1 LPEGLE
7 APSDDAAYDPASE
20 EVVTVTVDRRQKKL
34 QDVSGSVEAF
44 SEADLEKRGVTSMR
58 ELTAATPYIEVGAS
72 EGNLEVFI
80 RGIGNSNNTE
90 IGDPAAAFH
99 IDGIYIPRP
108 RGTGSMFF
116 DIERVEV
123 LRGPQGTLRGRNAT
137 AGTMNVVT
145 ASPKLGEWEA
155 SGTAQ
160 FGNYSQRLHKAMVN
174 IPIGDRLALRFAT
187 FTETHDPFGKNEGG
201 NPNIRPG
208 EDADTFAYRMGL
220 KWAPTDNISV
230 TLRHDN
236 TMERG
241 TGWIGSNITEALR
254 AGLQPED
261 IPDLRSAAYVGHQP
275 SQSLDHWGLSG
286 QINLDFGPVNLELL
300 SSYRKLKYKQTTG
313 TTNGVNFPGKIPAT
327 LDRYSSSYW
336 HTESESYVNELRFFA
351 PDTASFRWT
360 VGGFA
365 LYEKQYVLLAESV
378 DQAWG
383 WAGQEYNHPD
393 IKDGAYA
400 GYADA
405 TLDLSDALR
414 LLGGVRLTHEYKERH
429 GIGMGF
435 AVGCITDPGNPG
447 YDPNCTWGQHRFGTE
462 GFQFAGKDRTDY
474 TASGDQADFLNGIKQ
489 FGARDTLDDMLE
501 AQPGARGGNMGEQH
515 GKNDDTFVDFRVG
528 AETDFGENSMAYVTL
543 STGHKSGGFNDT
555 IEAFGAPTYTDFK
568 PESVYAAEI
577 GTKNEFANKMFTV
590 NAAVFWYEYKDYQ
603 GQTVESIPP
612 PPGAMDVNGMAPPT
626 HKTSVRSNVGDAR
639 IQGLDFDLKAKL
651 PVGFTTRVAGA
662 LLNARFLGAK
672 VTDTRT
678 SWDPGAQPEVELE
691 GNFLPRA
698 PVLALSYGIEQNIPT
713 GIGYFDWGV
722 SATTKS
728 KMYMTL
734 FNGDGEDTQGNP
746 NPLFSDVIPWT
757 TRVDANIG
765 YTRPAGDIKIEGFV
779 SNLTNMQYMTSIINA
794 PDLNLRF
801 YNPPRQFGVRL
812 SLYL

>member
-1 LPEGLE
+1 M
-7 APSDDAAYDPASE
+7 
-20 EVVTVTVDRRQKKL
+20 TVTVDRRQKKL

-72 EGNLEVFI
+72 EGNLEVYI

-160 FGNYSQRLHKAMVN
+160 FGNYSQRLHKAMIN

-187 FTETHDPFGKNEGG
+187 FSETHDPFSKNEGG
-201 NPNIRPG
+201 NPNIVPG
-208 EDADTFAYRMGL
+208 ENADTFAYRMGL

-241 TGWIGSNITEALR
+241 TGWIGSNVTDALR
-254 AGLQPED
+254 AGLLPED

-313 TTNGVNFPGKIPAT
+313 TTNGINFPGKVPGN

-365 LYEKQYVLLAESV
+365 LYEKQYVLLA
-378 DQAWG
+378 
-383 WAGQEYNHPD
+383 
-393 IKDGAYA
+393 
-400 GYADA
+400 
-405 TLDLSDALR
+405 
-414 LLGGVRLTHEYKERH
+414 
-429 GIGMGF
+429 
-435 AVGCITDPGNPG
+435 
-447 YDPNCTWGQHRFGTE
+447 
-462 GFQFAGKDRTDY
+462 
-474 TASGDQADFLNGIKQ
+474 
-489 FGARDTLDDMLE
+489 
-501 AQPGARGGNMGEQH
+501 RG
-515 GKNDDTFVDFRVG
+515 R
-528 AETDFGENSMAYVTL
+528 
-543 STGHKSGGFNDT
+543 
-555 IEAFGAPTYTDFK
+555 
-568 PESVYAAEI
+568 
-577 GTKNEFANKMFTV
+577 
-590 NAAVFWYEYKDYQ
+590 
-603 GQTVESIPP
+603 
-612 PPGAMDVNGMAPPT
+612 
-626 HKTSVRSNVGDAR
+626 
-639 IQGLDFDLKAKL
+639 
-651 PVGFTTRVAGA
+651 
-662 LLNARFLGAK
+662 
-672 VTDTRT
+672 
-678 SWDPGAQPEVELE
+678 
-691 GNFLPRA
+691 
-698 PVLALSYGIEQNIPT
+698 
-713 GIGYFDWGV
+713 
-722 SATTKS
+722 
-728 KMYMTL
+728 
-734 FNGDGEDTQGNP
+734 
-746 NPLFSDVIPWT
+746 
-757 TRVDANIG
+757 
-765 YTRPAGDIKIEGFV
+765 
-779 SNLTNMQYMTSIINA
+779 
-794 PDLNLRF
+794 
-801 YNPPRQFGVRL
+801 
-812 SLYL
+812 